1 MAASADPGV
10 STRSGAPNPSG
21 RESFSRPLRPPD
33 PPVGLAGMLAR
44 KTETAKAAAAAW
56 FPTCQEAQDSTGV
69 QSLPRAG
76 GRGGRWAG
84 GGGEVGAEVWGRQ
97 LSQLAEK
104 VLGAPW
110 RSVVW
115 GGAVERGGGGAGEG
129 GCAVGYWGVTQR
141 TRLSSGPGKLLA
153 SAGCLRV
160 QGGEKPWGRLAL
172 PPTRPRETE
181 LLGTALGGRELREP
195 APRGLAVSCLC
206 WTEVWSACF
215 HPILDKRASGIPGE
229 PGVLLGPVRGRGEAH
244 GGFDG
249 AGGRAWGHAQ
259 QCSALFRSIVV
270 ESPG

>member
-1 MAASADPGV
+1 MV
-10 STRSGAPNPSG
+10 SN
-21 RESFSRPLRPPD
+21 
-33 PPVGLAGMLAR
+33 
-44 KTETAKAAAAAW
+44 
-56 FPTCQEAQDSTGV
+56 
-69 QSLPRAG
+69 LPRGAG
-76 GRGGRWAG
+76 LDWRAEPPAGCGERRALGRRWRGGGSG
-84 GGGEVGAEVWGRQ
+84 GVGARALTAGR
-97 LSQLAEK
+97 K

-110 RSVVW
+110 RSVLW
-115 GGAVERGGGGAGEG
+115 RGAVERGGGGAGEG

-172 PPTRPRETE
+172 PPPTRPRETE

-215 HPILDKRASGIPGE
+215 HPILDKRASGILGE
-229 PGVLLGPVRGRGEAH
+229 PGVLLSPVRGRGEVH

-259 QCSALFRSIVV
+259 QCSALFRSIVLESWLV
-270 ESPG
+270 PFLQKPTQESSHPSPG